1 VVNQRERK
9 VMRMNQIIL
18 ASHGGLAAGM
28 RSALELIVGEV
39 PHVHVLSAT
48 RDETE
53 SVLEGARRLLE
64 SFAPEDP
71 VYVLTDLLNG
81 SVNNTLLALLTE
93 YPQVRIVCGMNAC
106 LALNMAAEDGPISNE
121 LLEEFIR
128 QAQEQIADC
137 NKLLQNAA
145 ENEEDDL

>member
-1 VVNQRERK
+1 
-9 VMRMNQIIL
+9 MNQIIL

-28 RSALELIVGEV
+28 RSTLELIVGEV

-121 LLEEFIR
+121 LLE
-128 QAQEQIADC
+128 
-137 NKLLQNAA
+137 
-145 ENEEDDL
+145 

>member
-1 VVNQRERK
+1 
-9 VMRMNQIIL
+9 MNQIIL

-28 RSALELIVGEV
+28 RSTLELIVGEV

-71 VYVLTDLLNG
+71 VYILTDLLNPAG
-81 SVNNTLLALLTE
+81 GVPASADRVRNERMSCAEHGRGRRTHQQRTAGGV
-93 YPQVRIVCGMNAC
+93 YPAGT
-106 LALNMAAEDGPISNE
+106 G
-121 LLEEFIR
+121 
-128 QAQEQIADC
+128 ADC
-137 NKLLQNAA
+137 RL
-145 ENEEDDL
+145 